1 MCPPSLSTHS
11 PSIPLPSFPAIPPTP
26 LSQSAYNHAS
36 SLLDPSILAHSLRLY
51 IYALTLAKSSHSIYA
66 TDPLKHDILFT
77 ACLFHDIGTSETYN
91 GPQRFEVEG
100 ADAAVKFLASF
111 GIGEEDKSEVWKAI
125 ALHTSKGI
133 VERMGELPALMR
145 RGLDVEF
152 GVGSWT
158 AMEGVEDV
166 VGLKREVE
174 GRIPRE
180 DIEKVLGDAVV
191 KQAVVRVAKAP
202 GGSWPGDLVRAWRE
216 DPGWE
221 GVNRGF

>member
-1 MCPPSLSTHS
+1 
-11 PSIPLPSFPAIPPTP
+11 
-26 LSQSAYNHAS
+26 
-36 SLLDPSILAHSLRLY
+36 
-51 IYALTLAKSSHSIYA
+51 
-66 TDPLKHDILFT
+66 
-77 ACLFHDIGTSETYN
+77 
-91 GPQRFEVEG
+91 
-100 ADAAVKFLASF
+100 
-111 GIGEEDKSEVWKAI
+111 
-125 ALHTSKGI
+125 
-133 VERMGELPALMR
+133 MGELPALMR

-202 GGSWPGDLVRAWRE
+202 GGSWPGDLVRVWRE